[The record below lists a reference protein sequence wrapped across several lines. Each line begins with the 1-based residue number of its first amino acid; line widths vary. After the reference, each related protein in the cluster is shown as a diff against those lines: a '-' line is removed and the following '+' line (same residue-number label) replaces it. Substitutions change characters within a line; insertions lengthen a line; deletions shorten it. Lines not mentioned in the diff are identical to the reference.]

1 MQAKGRSSEITYIH
15 GFEQVFPR
23 TQVWKKEITRD
34 VDGVSEKRGGR
45 VQLEPMVIPQS
56 EFDYADTGDVL
67 MLSMPWSWLYHWRNW
82 SMRSSY
88 TFSSSKMGS

>member
-1 MQAKGRSSEITYIH
+1 MYSLECEAAVN
-15 GFEQVFPR
+15 EQVNSVFPR

-34 VDGVSEKRGGR
+34 VDGVSAEKRGGR

-67 MLSMPWSWLYHWRNW
+67 MLSMIKLFHISQV
-82 SMRSSY
+82 
-88 TFSSSKMGS
+88 

>member
-15 GFEQVFPR
+15 GFEQAFL
-23 TQVWKKEITRD
+23 TS
-34 VDGVSEKRGGR
+34 VSISQPLSQPWICISSLFRSFR
-45 VQLEPMVIPQS
+45 LLEPMVIPQS